1 MQCAG
6 TSGELYDVHKD
17 KEVCKLLPLKL
28 AGYQQESFAQEEDF
42 PPLTVVS
49 ILSQWKDLFES
60 TGFDFGQGPARTH
73 TSFIAIIV
81 NDDCSP
87 E

>member
-28 AGYQQESFAQEEDF
+28 AGSQQESFVQEEDF
-42 PPLTVVS
+42 PPLTVVN
-49 ILSQWKDLFES
+49 
-60 TGFDFGQGPARTH
+60 
-73 TSFIAIIV
+73 IV
-81 NDDCSP
+81 TV
-87 E
+87 EGTF